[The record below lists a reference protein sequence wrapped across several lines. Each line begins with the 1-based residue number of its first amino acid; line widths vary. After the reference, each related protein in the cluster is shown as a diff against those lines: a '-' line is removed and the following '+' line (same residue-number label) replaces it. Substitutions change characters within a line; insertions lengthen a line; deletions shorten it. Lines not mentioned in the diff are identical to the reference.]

1 LTSSAALKPENGSA
15 YPQSQFNLNCTNYT
29 VEQLKALNLARGIA
43 GAVSLLTVTLILLF
57 LVLYKAYKTTLQR
70 LFVQLTIVTCLHD
83 FSFVLQIEHQFQ
95 YHGQEQFCAF
105 VGFLDMWTSTMV
117 YTFIIGI
124 NVFLVY
130 TIYRQLRGDP
140 FSRLSNSR
148 YLRLIVECSFTLL
161 MTFLPLTYLW
171 LPFTTGTYAIGS
183 GPANAICWI
192 KSVKEDCE
200 TIQPY
205 SQIVYAETIL
215 ISTACILHLLFT
227 FGLAIVFCRL
237 AYTYQ
242 GLKRQHINNVRDA
255 FLLMCFLLTSVVLD
269 SPAILFV
276 TVKSGEDVTANYGF
290 WIYTLVGPPTSML
303 VYPIGFLFYL
313 YSLKKFKWKSI
324 KRAAEEWKT
333 SCSCKQKQKRV
344 HFGRKPVT
352 QNLISFP
359 SSHPAYDPSSSFFVV
374 PHTGAFTDTIATVNE
389 DQPLVSRNDTGYSS
403 VGNEQ

>member
-1 LTSSAALKPENGSA
+1 M
-15 YPQSQFNLNCTNYT
+15 
-29 VEQLKALNLARGIA
+29 
-43 GAVSLLTVTLILLF
+43 
-57 LVLYKAYKTTLQR
+57 LYKAYTTTLQR
-70 LFVQLTIVTCLHD
+70 LFVHLTIVTCLHD
-83 FSFVLQIEHQFQ
+83 VSFVLQIEHQFQ
-95 YHGQEQFCAF
+95 YQGQEKFCAF
-105 VGFLDMWTSTMV
+105 VGFFDTWTGTVV
-117 YTFIIGI
+117 YNFIIGI

-130 TIYRQLRGDP
+130 TIYQQLRGDP

-148 YLRLIVECSFTLL
+148 YLRLTLECSFSLL
-161 MTFLPLTYLW
+161 MAFLPLTYLW
-171 LPFTTGTYAIGS
+171 LPFTTGTYGIGS
-183 GPANAICWI
+183 GPSNAVCWI
-192 KSVKEDCE
+192 KDVEDDCE

-215 ISTACILHLLFT
+215 ISMACILHILFT

-237 AYTYQ
+237 AYTYR
-242 GLKRQHINNVRDA
+242 GLKRKHIKNVRDA

-276 TVKSGEDVTANYGF
+276 TVKSGDDVTANFAF

-324 KRAAEEWKT
+324 KRAAEEWKA
-333 SCSCKQKQKRV
+333 SFGCKQKQKRV

-352 QNLISFP
+352 QNLITFP
-359 SSHPAYDPSSSFFVV
+359 SSHPACYPSSSFFVV
-374 PHTGAFTDTIATVNE
+374 PHTGAFTDTIVTIKE
-389 DQPLVSRNDTGYSS
+389 DQPLVSCNDTGYSS